1 MEQNEIIS
9 TNQEEEI
16 KRKQE
21 FLRKEILDKDYDQ
34 SAFVEFCVSIKE
46 KGDDLASWTFE
57 ELESIVSQFQ
67 DKNRK
72 NKPCLEDVN
81 IDNIRKIEKIDSKGK
96 KDKDIEI
103 LCRKLDK
110 TELNEKPITVVIKN
124 PKEKDQG
131 VFGQNYVLYEMVTKP
146 FEWSVNR
153 RYSDFD

>member
-46 KGDDLASWTFE
+46 KGDDLVSWTFE

-81 IDNIRKIEKIDSKGK
+81 IDNMGNIEKI
-96 KDKDIEI
+96 EE
-103 LCRKLDK
+103 R
-110 TELNEKPITVVIKN
+110 
-124 PKEKDQG
+124 
-131 VFGQNYVLYEMVTKP
+131 
-146 FEWSVNR
+146 
-153 RYSDFD
+153 